1 MPRAKLNVTLPD
13 GLWIAR
19 LSREHP
25 EVRFLVLAALPA
37 DGTGIGLV
45 ELRGP
50 DLQAV
55 VGTMAEAA
63 AVTSLESLRSADEK
77 EIVRFETDEPL
88 LLFAIQRSAI
98 PLEPPVEIRD
108 GVASLEVTAPRERL
122 STLGIQLEG
131 FGMSFDVEY
140 ITQSIDTDDL
150 LTDRQRRLVSAAIER
165 GYYNTPRE
173 CSLSELAEAVGI
185 AKSTASETL
194 HRAEGAIIKHHMST
208 PSLD

>member
-1 MPRAKLNVTLPD
+1 MPRAKLNVTLPE

-25 EVRFLVLAALPA
+25 EVRFLVLAALSA

-50 DLQAV
+50 DLRTV
-55 VGTMAEAA
+55 VETMADAA
-63 AVTSLESLRSADEK
+63 AVTGLESLQSTDEK

-88 LLFAIQRSAI
+88 LLFAIRNSAI

-108 GVASLEVTAPRERL
+108 GIASLEVTAPRERL
-122 STLGIQLEG
+122 STLGTQLEG

-140 ITQSIDTDDL
+140 ITQSIDADDL

-165 GYYNTPRE
+165 GYYDTPRE

-194 HRAEGAIIKHHMST
+194 HRAEGTIIKHHMST